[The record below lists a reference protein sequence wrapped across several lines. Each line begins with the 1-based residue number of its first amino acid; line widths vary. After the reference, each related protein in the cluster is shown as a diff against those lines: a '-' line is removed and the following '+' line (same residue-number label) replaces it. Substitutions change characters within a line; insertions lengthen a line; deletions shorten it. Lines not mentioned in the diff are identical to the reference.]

1 MRTRYKRGME
11 PGRLVGKRVLVTRP
25 RGRALELC
33 FLLEDEGAEVLTVP
47 VLELLPPQDP
57 RPLRAAAEHVQRYAW
72 IAFASPLAVDALVD
86 AVRQAGTSGALGRV
100 RIAAV
105 GPRTA
110 KQAQNAGLTPVVT
123 VESGGGEALAE
134 AMRPLLH
141 AGDEVLLPA
150 AEHGRDE
157 LHQALADAGAQ
168 VTRVVAYR
176 SERTPIDPPTLA
188 SLREAPPDAVI
199 FGSPRTA
206 EAFLEALGEGGR
218 ALTGRMRRVAI
229 GSTTAHALEHLGLAA
244 DAVATA
250 PTPEGL
256 LDATIRA
263 VHG

>member
-1 MRTRYKRGME
+1 ME
-11 PGRLVGKRVLVTRP
+11 PGRLSGKRVLVTRP

-33 FLLEDEGAEVLTVP
+33 FLLEDEGAEVLAVP
-47 VLELLPPQDP
+47 VLELLPPNDP

-86 AVRQAGTSGALGRV
+86 AVRQANTFSALARV
-100 RIAAV
+100 RVAAV

-110 KQAQNAGLTPVVT
+110 KQAQSAGLTPVVT

-141 AGDEVLLPA
+141 PGDEVLLPA

-188 SLREAPPDAVI
+188 SLRESPPDAVI

-206 EAFLEALGEGGR
+206 EAFLEALGEGGPGV
-218 ALTGRMRRVAI
+218 AARMRAVAI

-244 DAVATA
+244 AAIADR
-250 PTPEGL
+250 PTPEAL
-256 LDATIRA
+256 VQATVNA
-263 VHG
+263 LSGDQ